1 MTDDLWQFDAT
12 DLARLIR
19 LGQVSSREATQ
30 ACLTRLHAVNPAINA
45 VVRVLE
51 EEAVAAAEAA
61 DAARARGA
69 ALGALHGVPVTVKV
83 NTDQAGCPTDN
94 GVVAFRDAIASEDS
108 PVVANLKRA
117 GAIIV
122 GRTNTPAFSMRMFAD
137 NALHGRTLN
146 PRDPAVSAGGSSGG
160 AGAAVATGIGAIA
173 HGNDIGG
180 SVRIPALFNGVVGLR
195 VSLGRVPSYNPS
207 QPIPRPVGAQLMA
220 VQGPLTR
227 SVRDARLALAVMAQG
242 DPCDTRW
249 ADVPLEG
256 PELPRPVRVALVP
269 RNPGGFTHPAQAE
282 AVHQAGRYL
291 ADAGY
296 AVDEAM
302 PPGLEEIIET
312 WHRIG
317 STDVLG
323 ALAPRVEELGDD
335 DARTSMRLWL
345 ELYPP
350 SDMQG
355 VLAALAQRDLLLWRW
370 LTFMQQYPLVVM
382 PTLGD
387 LAPPH
392 NLDTTREGQ
401 ARVMDSIRVSLI
413 SPLLGVPAIAVPV
426 GNHGRLRPGVQ
437 ILASRFRED
446 LCLDAGEVVEAAEGV
461 VTPID
466 PAR

>member
-1 MTDDLWQFDAT
+1 MTDDLWRLDAT
-12 DLARLIR
+12 ELAGLIR
-19 LGQVSSREATQ
+19 LGRVSSREAAQ
-30 ACLTRLHAVNPAINA
+30 SCLSRLHAVNPAINA

-51 EEAVAAAEAA
+51 EEALAAA
-61 DAARARGA
+61 DAADAAQARGD
-69 ALGALHGVPVTVKV
+69 ALGALHGVPITVKV

-94 GVVAFRDAIASEDS
+94 GVVAFRDAIAAEDA

-117 GAIIV
+117 GAVII

-146 PRDPAVSAGGSSGG
+146 PRDQAVSAGGSSGG
-160 AGAAVATGIGAIA
+160 AGAAVATGVGPIA

-195 VSLGRVPSYNPS
+195 VSLGRIPSYNPS
-207 QPIPRPVGAQLMA
+207 QPVARPIGSQLMS
-220 VQGPLTR
+220 VQGPLIR
-227 SVRDARLALAVMAQG
+227 SVRDARLALSVMAQG

-249 ADVPLEG
+249 ADVPLQG
-256 PELPRPVRVALVP
+256 PALPRPIRVALVP
-269 RNPGGFTHPAQAE
+269 LNPGGFTHPAQVE
-282 AVHQAGRYL
+282 AVRQAGRYL
-291 ADAGY
+291 ATAGY
-296 AVDEAM
+296 AVDEVM
-302 PPGLEEIIET
+302 PPDLDEITET

-323 ALAPRVEELGDD
+323 ALAPRVEELADA

-345 ELYPP
+345 ELFPP
-350 SDMQG
+350 TDLQG

-370 LTFMQQYPLVVM
+370 LTFTQRYPLVVL

-387 LAPPH
+387 LAPLH

-401 ARVMDSIRVSLI
+401 VRVMDSIRVSLI
-413 SPLLGVPAIAVPV
+413 SPLLGVPALAVPV

-437 ILASRFRED
+437 ILAPRFRED
-446 LCLDAGEVVEAAEGV
+446 LCLDAGEVIEAAEGV
-461 VTPID
+461 VAPID
-466 PAR
+466 PMP